1 MCRVLKCCLAAAFPA
16 ALAGCNVP
24 NERLNAPPQGFS
36 ESPHP
41 LQEHFIYMQDN
52 AMLAD
57 MCFSDVHFIPHT
69 AELNGLGARRLKRYA
84 KLLAQYGGTLSYDT
98 EMSAGE
104 PLVNT
109 RIEHAKEFLQL
120 AGLSEDRFDVQVGG
134 PGGRGIPGD
143 QAIAA
148 LQAGRESEGD
158 KEANPMGSLFG
169 GQ

>member
-1 MCRVLKCCLAAAFPA
+1 
-16 ALAGCNVP
+16 
-24 NERLNAPPQGFS
+24 
-36 ESPHP
+36 

-98 EMSAGE
+98 EMDAGDA
-104 PLVNT
+104 LVET
-109 RIEHAKEFLQL
+109 RIQHAREFLQL
-120 AGLSEDRFDVQVGG
+120 AGLSTDRFDIQVGG
-134 PGGRGIPGD
+134 PGGRGIPAQ
-143 QAIAA
+143 QAVAA
-148 LQAGRESEGD
+148 LGAGQSSKCD
-158 KEANPMGSLFG
+158 KAANPLAGLFG